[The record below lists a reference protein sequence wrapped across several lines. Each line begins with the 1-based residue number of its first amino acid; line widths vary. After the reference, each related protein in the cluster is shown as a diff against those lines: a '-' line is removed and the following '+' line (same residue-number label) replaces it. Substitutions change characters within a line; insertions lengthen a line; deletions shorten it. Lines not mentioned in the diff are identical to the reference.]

1 MMSAS
6 TIALFFASLAFIAIA
21 TKARTFSSDES
32 WHNKISIFIEYGRAL
47 GTPPPSPKSEP
58 LSKQI
63 TNNFGKDVFTTTNYE
78 RARMSPPPSP
88 KQSPPESQLQK
99 PRVLPPPPPA
109 SSKPPTES
117 ENTASPCV
125 TANPCSSSSTLIV
138 MVTDQDYGRTTK
150 TPPPSPKA
158 SPPTHYDE

>member
-1 MMSAS
+1 MLIVSH
-6 TIALFFASLAFIAIA
+6 FFWCG
-21 TKARTFSSDES
+21 TDER

-47 GTPPPSPKSEP
+47 GTPPPSQKSEP
-58 LSKQI
+58 PSKQI

-109 SSKPPTES
+109 SSKPSTES

-125 TANPCSSSSTLIV
+125 TANPCSSSTLIV

-158 SPPTHYDE
+158 SPPTHYDTAHALWWIIN